1 MVKTGIKLENYVV
14 LDIENPNTKADSICS
29 IAFIQVKD
37 GNIINKKYTLINPED
52 RFDDINMRV
61 NKITPNMVKDA
72 ITFDKF
78 WENNKD
84 IIVNNI
90 IIGHAIKYDLSVIS
104 KALMKY
110 DITLPT
116 LKVICTQKL
125 SQKYL
130 DISHYKLDQVC
141 DYLNIDLDNHHNAL
155 CDTTSSLEIFKYINN
170 KYDLDEND
178 IENYNYTESR
188 DHSTGMKIVYSDD
201 TKGLQNLKRII
212 ESIMTDNKIELEE
225 INELNEWL
233 DSNTQLIGNYP
244 FDKIYSIVK
253 NVLEDGVVSTNE
265 YDELMQTFNDFINPI
280 KGEKINDSVNFQD
293 KIFCLTGT
301 FNSGSKDSIEEK
313 INQKGGICGK
323 GVTSKTNYLIVGGS
337 GSDAWKFGNYGGKVQ
352 KAMELKEKG
361 KNIEIIGEDDFLKQ
375 L

>member
-1 MVKTGIKLENYVV
+1 MVKTSIKLDNYVV

-37 GNIINKKYTLINPED
+37 GNVINKKYILINPED

-72 ITFDKF
+72 ITFDVF
-78 WENNKD
+78 WKDNKD
-84 IIVNNI
+84 IIENSI
-90 IIGHAIKYDLSVIS
+90 IIGHAVKYDLSVIS
-104 KALMKY
+104 KTLMKY
-110 DITLPT
+110 NIALPT
-116 LKVICTQKL
+116 LKVVCTQKL
-125 SQKYL
+125 AQKYL

-141 DYLNIDLDNHHNAL
+141 DYLNIDLEYHHNAL
-155 CDTTSSLEIFKYINN
+155 CDTTASLEIFEYIND
-170 KYDLDEND
+170 KYGLDEND
-178 IENYNYTESR
+178 IENYNYSESR
-188 DHSTGMKIVYSDD
+188 NRSTGMKIVYSDD

-212 ESIMTDNKIELEE
+212 ESIMNDNKIELDE

-265 YDELMQTFNDFINPI
+265 YDELMKVFNDFINPI
-280 KGEKINDSVNFQD
+280 KEEKINDSVNFQD

-361 KNIEIIGEDDFLKQ
+361 KNIEIISEDDFLKQ

>member
-1 MVKTGIKLENYVV
+1 MVKTSIKLDNYVV

-37 GNIINKKYTLINPED
+37 GNVINKKYILINPED

-72 ITFDKF
+72 ITFDVF
-78 WENNKD
+78 WKDNKD
-84 IIVNNI
+84 IIENSI
-90 IIGHAIKYDLSVIS
+90 IIGHAVKYDLSVIS
-104 KALMKY
+104 KTLMKY
-110 DITLPT
+110 NIALPT
-116 LKVICTQKL
+116 LKVVCTQKL
-125 SQKYL
+125 AQKYL

-141 DYLNIDLDNHHNAL
+141 DYLNIDLEYHHNAL
-155 CDTTSSLEIFKYINN
+155 CDTTASLEIFEYIND
-170 KYDLDEND
+170 KYGLDEND
-178 IENYNYTESR
+178 IENYNYIESR
-188 DHSTGMKIVYSDD
+188 NRSTGMKIVYSDD

-212 ESIMTDNKIELEE
+212 ESIMNDNKIELDE

-265 YDELMQTFNDFINPI
+265 YDELMKVFNDFINPI
-280 KGEKINDSVNFQD
+280 KEEKINDSVNFQD

-361 KNIEIIGEDDFLKQ
+361 KNIEIISEDDFLKQ

>member
-1 MVKTGIKLENYVV
+1 MVKTSIKLDNYVV

-37 GNIINKKYTLINPED
+37 GNIIDKKYLLINPED

-72 ITFDKF
+72 ITFDVF
-78 WENNKD
+78 WKDNKD
-84 IIVNNI
+84 IIENSI
-90 IIGHAIKYDLSVIS
+90 IIGHAVKYDLSVIS
-104 KALMKY
+104 KTLMKY
-110 DITLPT
+110 NIALPT
-116 LKVICTQKL
+116 LKVVCTQKL
-125 SQKYL
+125 AQKYL

-141 DYLNIDLDNHHNAL
+141 DYLNIDLERHHNAL
-155 CDTTSSLEIFKYINN
+155 CDTTASLEIFEYIND
-170 KYDLDEND
+170 KYGLDEND
-178 IENYNYTESR
+178 IEDYNYTESR
-188 DHSTGMKIVYSDD
+188 NRSTGMKIVYSDD

-212 ESIMTDNKIELEE
+212 ESIMTDNKIELDE

-253 NVLEDGVVSTNE
+253 KVLEDGIVSNNE
-265 YDELMQTFNDFINPI
+265 YDELMHVFNDFINPI
-280 KGEKINDSVNFQD
+280 KEEKTNDSMNFQD

-313 INQKGGICGK
+313 IIEKGGICGK

-361 KNIEIIGEDDFLKQ
+361 KNIEIISEDDFLKQ